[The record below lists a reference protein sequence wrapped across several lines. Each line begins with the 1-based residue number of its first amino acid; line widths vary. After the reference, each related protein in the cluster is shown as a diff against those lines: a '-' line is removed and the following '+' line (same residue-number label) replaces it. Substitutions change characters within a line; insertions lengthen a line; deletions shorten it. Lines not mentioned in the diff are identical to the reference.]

1 MGSPHHKRID
11 LSRLHTFPTIMAVLC
26 TMAMLATTFIAAPF
40 ARADQDGGLR
50 IEIDDSKTV
59 GNWNISKAGQV
70 VDLAVGQKVRLKVW
84 NYQGNGQE
92 VVFKTVDWQLNGQP
106 VELAKYDSA
115 SGQWKDV
122 SPRDTDEYG
131 AAIAFTDTSGSL
143 TTLREG
149 EATIT
154 AKVRMSGGPEEVATA
169 HFRVHKTK
177 LKIIR
182 SLDSQEVTSSD
193 TTPITAGEAMRLK
206 YYPTFDGDGT
216 TAQNKKYSYEFS
228 TSMWNSPSSYRDESG
243 RTIKADGWRSSN
255 GAAADFN
262 GQLNPTANEV
272 TVRALI
278 AGQVTISVNAIFA
291 FSHAVNKANGFK
303 QQTDLLGNL
312 SAKTAISNVTPNVSV
327 RYGSATSPVTV
338 QDNGTV
344 NLGVGEILQFNYSI
358 SPLHTDYAT
367 QLAAHWD
374 SDKKTVATL
383 DSDTSRKLTAIDTG
397 LSNVTAS
404 IGGVTFKFSVNV
416 SEPKLSLSYQG
427 KLASPVDATSPRTVE
442 LTAGESMDLTM
453 GYTPRHDYTSLNSV
467 TWNSSDTNVATVNR
481 TSSVSSAG
489 NTPKTMVTAKLPGT
503 VTITGTLAGRQ
514 VKTTIKVVDATLSI
528 VRDSHQDTPSREDD
542 VQVPV
547 TGKNVDATSG
557 ESFKL
562 YTKITPAH
570 DYASFPS
577 SVTRTTWTED
587 SLSKTI
593 SLQPNGDAVT
603 VNAVSSRGQ
612 AKSQAT
618 VTAEAGGKT
627 VTTKVSVA
635 RPKIK
640 LTTTERDA
648 QGKETTKDITGK
660 DFQLNR
666 NQSKNIKA
674 VVGELHPDYAK
685 MDMNKVAWAS
695 ETPSAASVSRAT
707 GETIGVQGKGEGT
720 TKINATLDGVTATVS
735 VKVVIPIKSV
745 QAPDAVT
752 TYAGKAPNLPQTVH
766 VTWDDGR
773 QSDEVITWDKIQ
785 PDQYAKAGNFSVN
798 GTVKGYSGTV
808 RVSVRVLGL
817 RSYDPVNIVTQALI
831 APTLPNAIKVTW
843 TDGTQTTEKVV
854 WDSIPLNQYQKPNVT
869 FKVNGKLANSDI
881 QVIATVT
888 VNANSVTMYRLYDRY
903 TGEHF
908 YTSDVSERDHLVSV
922 GWPYEGV
929 GWRSGGS
936 VPVYRQ
942 YNPYARTGTHNYTA
956 DGSENDRLVSVGS
969 GTPVAPSSPV
979 LGSYLRDELAL
990 DGADGNLQIDWFD
1003 PSRARVTYLWE
1014 GMPPWLLHQ
1023 TSSRRVSGGWDI
1035 SDRLATYQFRT
1046 DNNKAAL
1053 QELDH
1058 YAKSARRLSHS

>member
-404 IGGVTFKFSVNV
+404 IGGVTFKFS
-416 SEPKLSLSYQG
+416 PLMCR
-427 KLASPVDATSPRTVE
+427 SP
-442 LTAGESMDLTM
+442 
-453 GYTPRHDYTSLNSV
+453 NS
-467 TWNSSDTNVATVNR
+467 A
-481 TSSVSSAG
+481 
-489 NTPKTMVTAKLPGT
+489 
-503 VTITGTLAGRQ
+503 
-514 VKTTIKVVDATLSI
+514 
-528 VRDSHQDTPSREDD
+528 
-542 VQVPV
+542 
-547 TGKNVDATSG
+547 
-557 ESFKL
+557 
-562 YTKITPAH
+562 
-570 DYASFPS
+570 
-577 SVTRTTWTED
+577 
-587 SLSKTI
+587 
-593 SLQPNGDAVT
+593 
-603 VNAVSSRGQ
+603 
-612 AKSQAT
+612 
-618 VTAEAGGKT
+618 
-627 VTTKVSVA
+627 
-635 RPKIK
+635 
-640 LTTTERDA
+640 
-648 QGKETTKDITGK
+648 
-660 DFQLNR
+660 
-666 NQSKNIKA
+666 
-674 VVGELHPDYAK
+674 
-685 MDMNKVAWAS
+685 
-695 ETPSAASVSRAT
+695 
-707 GETIGVQGKGEGT
+707 
-720 TKINATLDGVTATVS
+720 
-735 VKVVIPIKSV
+735 
-745 QAPDAVT
+745 
-752 TYAGKAPNLPQTVH
+752 
-766 VTWDDGR
+766 
-773 QSDEVITWDKIQ
+773 
-785 PDQYAKAGNFSVN
+785 
-798 GTVKGYSGTV
+798 
-808 RVSVRVLGL
+808 
-817 RSYDPVNIVTQALI
+817 
-831 APTLPNAIKVTW
+831 
-843 TDGTQTTEKVV
+843 
-854 WDSIPLNQYQKPNVT
+854 
-869 FKVNGKLANSDI
+869 
-881 QVIATVT
+881 
-888 VNANSVTMYRLYDRY
+888 
-903 TGEHF
+903 
-908 YTSDVSERDHLVSV
+908 
-922 GWPYEGV
+922 
-929 GWRSGGS
+929 
-936 VPVYRQ
+936 
-942 YNPYARTGTHNYTA
+942 
-956 DGSENDRLVSVGS
+956 
-969 GTPVAPSSPV
+969 
-979 LGSYLRDELAL
+979 
-990 DGADGNLQIDWFD
+990 
-1003 PSRARVTYLWE
+1003 
-1014 GMPPWLLHQ
+1014 
-1023 TSSRRVSGGWDI
+1023 
-1035 SDRLATYQFRT
+1035 
-1046 DNNKAAL
+1046 
-1053 QELDH
+1053 
-1058 YAKSARRLSHS
+1058 

>member
-1 MGSPHHKRID
+1 MGSPHHGRID
-11 LSRLHTFPTIMAVLC
+11 LSRLRTFPTIMAVLC
-26 TMAMLATTFIAAPF
+26 TVAMLATSFIAAPF
-40 ARADQDGGLR
+40 ARADQNGGLR
-50 IEIDDSKTV
+50 IEIDDSQTV
-59 GNWNISKAGQV
+59 GNWNISEAGQV

-92 VVFKTVDWQLNGQP
+92 VVFKTIDWQLNGQP

-131 AAIAFTDTSGSL
+131 AAVAFTDTSGSL

-177 LKIIR
+177 LKIVR
-182 SLDSQEVTSSD
+182 SLDSQEVTSTD
-193 TTPITAGEAMRLK
+193 ITQLTAGEAMRLK

-243 RTIKADGWRSSN
+243 HTIKAAGWRSSN

-262 GQLNPTANEV
+262 GQLNPTVNEV

-278 AGQVTISVNAIFA
+278 AGQATISVNAIFA
-291 FSHAVNKANGFK
+291 FSHAVKTNGFK
-303 QQTDLLGNL
+303 QRTDLLGNL
-312 SAKTAISNVTPNVSV
+312 STKTAISNATPNVSV
-327 RYGSATSPVTV
+327 RYGLNTSPVTV

-367 QLAAHWD
+367 QLTAHWD

-416 SEPKLSLSYQG
+416 SEPNLSLSYQG

-453 GYTPRHDYTSLNSV
+453 GYAPRHDYTSLNSV

-593 SLQPNGDAVT
+593 GLQPNGDAVT

-618 VTAEAGGKT
+618 VTAKAGGKT
-627 VTTKVSVA
+627 ATATVSVA
-635 RPKIK
+635 RPQVK

-674 VVGELHPDYAK
+674 VVSELHPDYAK
-685 MDMNKVAWAS
+685 IDMNKVAWAS
-695 ETPSAASVSRAT
+695 ETPSVASVSKAT

-720 TKINATLDGVTATVS
+720 TKINATLDGVTAAAS
-735 VKVVIPIKSV
+735 VKVVIPIKTV
-745 QAPDAVT
+745 QAPAAVT
-752 TYAGKAPNLPQTVH
+752 TYAGKNPNLPQTVH

-773 QSDEVITWDKIQ
+773 QSDEVVTWDKIQ
-785 PDQYAKAGNFSVN
+785 PDQYAKAGNFYVN

-817 RSYDPVNIVTQALI
+817 RSYDPINVATQALT
-831 APTLPNAIKVTW
+831 APKLPTTIKVTW
-843 TDGTQTTEKVV
+843 TDGTQTTEKVN
-854 WDSIPLNQYQKPNVT
+854 WDSVPLSQYQKPNVT

-881 QVIATVT
+881 QVVATVT
-888 VNANSVTMYRLYDRY
+888 VNKNK
-903 TGEHF
+903 
-908 YTSDVSERDHLVSV
+908 
-922 GWPYEGV
+922 
-929 GWRSGGS
+929 
-936 VPVYRQ
+936 
-942 YNPYARTGTHNYTA
+942 
-956 DGSENDRLVSVGS
+956 
-969 GTPVAPSSPV
+969 
-979 LGSYLRDELAL
+979 
-990 DGADGNLQIDWFD
+990 IDASCW
-1003 PSRARVTYLWE
+1003 
-1014 GMPPWLLHQ
+1014 
-1023 TSSRRVSGGWDI
+1023 
-1035 SDRLATYQFRT
+1035 
-1046 DNNKAAL
+1046 
-1053 QELDH
+1053 
-1058 YAKSARRLSHS
+1058 

>member
-40 ARADQDGGLR
+40 ARADQDSGLR

>member
-11 LSRLHTFPTIMAVLC
+11 LSRLRTFPTIMAVLC
-26 TMAMLATTFIAAPF
+26 TVAMLAASFIAAPF
-40 ARADQDGGLR
+40 ARADQNGGLR
-50 IEIDDSKTV
+50 IEIDDSQTV
-59 GNWNISKAGQV
+59 GNWNISEAGQV
-70 VDLAVGQKVRLKVW
+70 VDLAVGQKVRLRVW

-131 AAIAFTDTSGSL
+131 AAVAFTDTSGSL

-177 LKIIR
+177 LKIVR
-182 SLDSQEVTSSD
+182 SLDSQEVTSTD
-193 TTPITAGEAMRLK
+193 VTQLTAGEAMRLK

-228 TSMWNSPSSYRDESG
+228 TSMWNNPSSYRDEAG
-243 RTIKADGWRSSN
+243 NTIKAAGWRSSN

-278 AGQVTISVNAIFA
+278 AGQATISVNAIFA
-291 FSHAVNKANGFK
+291 VSHAVKTNGFK
-303 QQTDLLGNL
+303 QRTDLLGNL
-312 SAKTAISNVTPNVSV
+312 SAKTAISNATPNVSV
-327 RYGSATSPVTV
+327 RYGSNTSPVTV
-338 QDNGTV
+338 QDNGIV

-367 QLAAHWD
+367 QLTAHWD

-416 SEPKLSLSYQG
+416 SEPNLSLSYQG

-453 GYTPRHDYTSLNSV
+453 RYAPRHDYTSLNSV

-503 VTITGTLAGRQ
+503 VTVTGTLAGRQ

-557 ESFKL
+557 ENFKL
-562 YTKITPAH
+562 YTKITPVH

-577 SVTRTTWTED
+577 SVTRTTWAED
-587 SLSKTI
+587 SLGKTI
-593 SLQPNGDAVT
+593 GLQPNGDAVT

-618 VTAEAGGKT
+618 VTAKAGGKT
-627 VTTKVSVA
+627 ATATVSVA
-635 RPKIK
+635 RPQIK

-648 QGKETTKDITGK
+648 QGKDITKDITGK

-685 MDMNKVAWAS
+685 MDMNKVTWAS
-695 ETPSAASVSRAT
+695 ETPSTASVSKAT
-707 GETIGVQGKGEGT
+707 GETVSVQGKGEGT
-720 TKINATLDGVTATVS
+720 TKINVALDGVTAAVS

-745 QAPDAVT
+745 QNPDAVT
-752 TYAGKAPNLPQTVH
+752 TYAGKVPNLPQTVH

-773 QSDEVITWDKIQ
+773 QSDEVVTWDKIQ

-888 VNANSVTMYRLYDRY
+888 VNANSVTMYRLYNRY

-922 GWPYEGV
+922 GWSYEGVGWVAPVSGDPVYRLYNGHVRGGDHHYTTSASERDSLVRAGWSYEGV

-956 DGSENDRLVSVGS
+956 DGSENDRLVSVG
-969 GTPVAPSSPV
+969 
-979 LGSYLRDELAL
+979 
-990 DGADGNLQIDWFD
+990 W
-1003 PSRARVTYLWE
+1003 RAE
-1014 GMPPWLLHQ
+1014 GVGWYA
-1023 TSSRRVSGGWDI
+1023 VS
-1035 SDRLATYQFRT
+1035 
-1046 DNNKAAL
+1046 
-1053 QELDH
+1053 
-1058 YAKSARRLSHS
+1058 AK